1 MKRRKKVEKVETP
14 APGVVCTLRKMA
26 EFGAVL
32 PNWNPNKTKSGR
44 YACSRWGNMKS
55 KQYPVLG
62 RIDGQ
67 FEDLLA
73 SGVDPEEIVQKCL
86 EFLNTPPPRKKFAK
100 RSPKPLYGKQSVYR
114 SQLKRKENGIAYF
127 DVILT
132 TNQRKNPNFWGEG

>member
-1 MKRRKKVEKVETP
+1 MAKKKAETAAKLTP
-14 APGVVCTLRKMA
+14 AVVCTLRQMA

-73 SGVDPEEIVQKCL
+73 SGVDPEEIVQRCL
-86 EFLNTPPPRKKFAK
+86 DYLNTPPPRKKFAK
-100 RSPKPLYGKQSVYR
+100 RSAKPLYGKLLAYR
-114 SQLKRKENGIAYF
+114 SQLKRRENGTAYF

-132 TNQRKNPNFWGEG
+132 TNQKRNPNFWGEG